1 MRRNIGVARQDILE
15 ATRRDL
21 KATLREFKSELA
33 ALQTRTARVGGMIG
47 GTSADRVKPSK
58 FDGSTSWA
66 VFRLQFE
73 AAVDHKWTSC
83 EKEANLL
90 AVLQR

>member
-1 MRRNIGVARQDILE
+1 
-15 ATRRDL
+15 
-21 KATLREFKSELA
+21 
-33 ALQTRTARVGGMIG
+33 MIG